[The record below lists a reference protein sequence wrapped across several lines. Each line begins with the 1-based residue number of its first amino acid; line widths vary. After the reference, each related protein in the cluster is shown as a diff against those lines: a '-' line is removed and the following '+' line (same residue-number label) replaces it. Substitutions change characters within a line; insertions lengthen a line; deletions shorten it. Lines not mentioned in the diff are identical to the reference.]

1 VPSAIQTRLAKATGP
16 DINDFGC
23 TLTAYRA
30 EALEAL
36 DLRGERHR
44 YIPTQLHERGW
55 DVTELEVNHRPRGA
69 GKSRYGAGRLVR
81 GMVDL
86 LYHAFAV
93 RYRSRP
99 MHFFGGMGL
108 LLFLAGVG
116 LGGWLLVENYVLG
129 ASLMPNL
136 PQLLLS
142 VTLSMFGFG
151 FFAVGLLTEL
161 VMEIRYRD
169 ETAYRVER
177 ILG

>member
-1 VPSAIQTRLAKATGP
+1 
-16 DINDFGC
+16 
-23 TLTAYRA
+23 
-30 EALEAL
+30 
-36 DLRGERHR
+36 
-44 YIPTQLHERGW
+44 
-55 DVTELEVNHRPRGA
+55 
-69 GKSRYGAGRLVR
+69 
-81 GMVDL
+81 
-86 LYHAFAV
+86 
-93 RYRSRP
+93 